1 MPSGRSVRSRTAPN
15 LVYRPSST
23 AALQPRTEQL
33 GSDLLAEIVNR
44 VYATIG
50 NEAYKAAVR
59 TVTRD
64 SQFRVRVFLLMA
76 WRWQCLA
83 VRLFCREAEADRVYL
98 TEAEREALILC
109 PAPVG

>member
-23 AALQPRTEQL
+23 AALQPRIEQL

-50 NEAYKAAVR
+50 HEACIAVR
-59 TVTRD
+59 TV
-64 SQFRVRVFLLMA
+64 
-76 WRWQCLA
+76 
-83 VRLFCREAEADRVYL
+83 RLEIRSSVSVCFY
-98 TEAEREALILC
+98 
-109 PAPVG
+109 